1 METNL
6 NIMRRTA
13 SSQLSFTERDD
24 PLLLTIK
31 KLVSSYV
38 SNHKIDEKK
47 EKLCLLFL
55 ETVMDIIKFG
65 NTRFENEAE
74 FQTFI
79 AIALTV
85 PCGND
90 PKDLLEEH
98 KIINLVSEQKRAE
111 FISIIY
117 KSPLC
122 EKLQAMRLGDIFM
135 NMSSSP
141 IAFFG
146 NRINSS
152 QGTYRKGSKTAGTIV
167 TTLAISIFNELKT
180 EYLPI
185 GNLLFHKRGAE
196 INTGERILDLIT
208 FQELYDVNA
217 FLALPYRD
225 RYECAYELE
234 KRVQLYNQKEVNMSL
249 TSIIN
254 ALKKL
259 HNADR
264 NIRHLVGGTEVLKE
278 SIKYLLNHHD
288 IIKAKLE
295 NSDPEFVPGLDNK
308 KAMPALIAL
317 ILSLPHT
324 EKSVFFEKLICST
337 QLDEK
342 SATKMDLI
350 LDGIG
355 LTEPKYLAKLIQF
368 LPESAGTMLAYS
380 CLTIYKE
387 NSYNTE
393 MVMKLILSTLA
404 LHPERLNEYMLHL
417 QKYKVDIN
425 KLIMSFHDYL
435 FKRHYSRLEEPIKK
449 LRMECFTTFF
459 FSPINKNGIFIL
471 HGTLVP
477 TALIKYIYSHKLEK
491 DENIQ
496 REFFKRLKQSTY
508 AAKSMIYD
516 SSLAGMFYAP
526 VFGSKLLKVIKQE
539 ELEAEIKKVPENYEW
554 IEDKYT
560 ESEHSEENMLKESEE
575 NRQYNYRYLDL

>member
-122 EKLQAMRLGDIFM
+122 KKLQEMPLGDIFM

-167 TTLAISIFNELKT
+167 TILAISIFNELKT

-225 RYECAYELE
+225 RY
-234 KRVQLYNQKEVNMSL
+234 
-249 TSIIN
+249 
-254 ALKKL
+254 
-259 HNADR
+259 
-264 NIRHLVGGTEVLKE
+264 
-278 SIKYLLNHHD
+278 
-288 IIKAKLE
+288 
-295 NSDPEFVPGLDNK
+295 
-308 KAMPALIAL
+308 
-317 ILSLPHT
+317 
-324 EKSVFFEKLICST
+324 
-337 QLDEK
+337 
-342 SATKMDLI
+342 
-350 LDGIG
+350 
-355 LTEPKYLAKLIQF
+355 
-368 LPESAGTMLAYS
+368 
-380 CLTIYKE
+380 
-387 NSYNTE
+387 
-393 MVMKLILSTLA
+393 
-404 LHPERLNEYMLHL
+404 
-417 QKYKVDIN
+417 
-425 KLIMSFHDYL
+425 
-435 FKRHYSRLEEPIKK
+435 
-449 LRMECFTTFF
+449 
-459 FSPINKNGIFIL
+459 
-471 HGTLVP
+471 
-477 TALIKYIYSHKLEK
+477 
-491 DENIQ
+491 
-496 REFFKRLKQSTY
+496 
-508 AAKSMIYD
+508 
-516 SSLAGMFYAP
+516 
-526 VFGSKLLKVIKQE
+526 
-539 ELEAEIKKVPENYEW
+539 
-554 IEDKYT
+554 
-560 ESEHSEENMLKESEE
+560 
-575 NRQYNYRYLDL
+575 